1 MEKQL
6 ENAVDDLNIIKS
18 VIEKTRKSFSS
29 FSKIFI
35 TWGVMYL
42 FMSALS
48 FLQSMNMELTLSI
61 YNEFRFLNFL
71 VPAVLFGLGAIVYVK
86 VTKSQPLVG
95 LERHLMVL
103 WILVLIMQLVRMRVE
118 LSMDIDFL
126 EGVSSNS
133 ELTQIVTTSSFAY
146 ITYGLGIASVMTGIF
161 TELKNFK
168 VLGLLYVVLA
178 LVHSYIGPG
187 SMYNM
192 LSHLGYIILPFT
204 LIYTGVYLKR
214 YNERSNYGTELDS

>member
-35 TWGVMYL
+35 IWGVMYL
-42 FMSALS
+42 FLS
-48 FLQSMNMELTLSI
+48 FLNFLQNMNMELTMSI
-61 YNEFRFLNFL
+61 YNEFQF
-71 VPAVLFGLGAIVYVK
+71 IVYLIPLLLYGVGAYVFVN
-86 VTKSQPLVG
+86 VTKKQPLVG

-103 WILVLIMQLVRMRVE
+103 WILVITMQLMRVVVDIP
-118 LSMDIDFL
+118 MDGNMSKI
-126 EGVSSNS
+126 VIMTSN
-133 ELTQIVTTSSFAY
+133 LAIMAY
-146 ITYGLGIASVMTGIF
+146 ALGIALLMTGIL
-161 TELKNFK
+161 TEIKNFK
-168 VLGLLYVVLA
+168 VMGVIYILFAFAYSYLPYYSIGKTLGSVGL
-178 LVHSYIGPG
+178 
-187 SMYNM
+187 
-192 LSHLGYIILPFT
+192 IIMPFT